1 MKTIIRNL
9 TPHAINLVLP
19 GETRTLAPDPA
30 GPARVAETICPDTA
44 GQVSGIPVI
53 RKILG
58 EITGLPAPVP
68 GVALLVSA
76 LVATAAWA
84 LQRTDVLAI
93 GETVRDPAGR
103 ITEATSLASHPALG
117 FSSPPNL

>member
-1 MKTIIRNL
+1 MDIRNL
-9 TPHAINLVLP
+9 TPHPVNFVLA

-30 GPARVAETICPDTA
+30 GPARVAETIRPDTTGEVA
-44 GQVSGIPVI
+44 GIPVI
-53 RKILG
+53 RKIFG

-68 GVALLVSA
+68 GTALLVSA

-93 GETVRDPAGR
+93 GETVRDSAGR
-103 ITEATSLASHPALG
+103 VTGATSLASHPIQG
-117 FSSPPNL
+117 FLS

>member
-1 MKTIIRNL
+1 MDIRNL
-9 TPHAINLVLP
+9 TPHPMNFILP

-30 GPARVAETICPDTA
+30 GPARVAETICPDTTEK
-44 GQVSGIPVI
+44 VSGIPVV

-68 GVALLVSA
+68 GVALVVSA

-103 ITEATSLASHPALG
+103 ITGATSLASHPTRGLL
-117 FSSPPNL
+117 S

>member
-1 MKTIIRNL
+1 MNMDIRNL
-9 TPHAINLVLP
+9 TPHSVDFVLP
-19 GETRTLAPDPA
+19 EGTRTLAPDPA
-30 GPARVAETICPDTA
+30 GPARVAETIRPDTA
-44 GQVSGIPVI
+44 GKVSGIPVVK
-53 RKILG
+53 KIFG

-76 LVATAAWA
+76 LVAAAAWG

-103 ITEATSLASHPALG
+103 IVGATSLASHPKMG
-117 FSSPPNL
+117 FRS

>member
-1 MKTIIRNL
+1 MNKNINIRNL
-9 TPHAINLVLP
+9 TPHAINLVLSE
-19 GETRTLAPDPA
+19 GTRTLAPDPA
-30 GPARVAETICPDTA
+30 GPARVSETLHPDTA
-44 GQVSGIPVI
+44 GQISGIPLI

-58 EITGLPAPVP
+58 EITGLPAPIP

-103 ITEATSLASHPALG
+103 ITGATSLASHPTRG
-117 FSSPPNL
+117 FSS

>member
-1 MKTIIRNL
+1 MNINIRNM
-9 TPHAINLVLP
+9 TPHAVNFVLP
-19 GETRTLAPDPA
+19 EGTRTLAPDPA
-30 GPARVAETICPDTA
+30 GPARVAETLHPDTTGEVA
-44 GQVSGIPVI
+44 GIPVV

-76 LVATAAWA
+76 LVAAAAWG

-93 GETVRDPAGR
+93 GETVRDSAGR
-103 ITEATSLASHPALG
+103 VTGATSLASHPIQG
-117 FSSPPNL
+117 FLS